1 MTAPDAD
8 PDFARVRELLAGH
21 NTLTLATSGED
32 GAWAASVFYA
42 SDERCN
48 LYFVSDLRTRH
59 GRDMSREPRV
69 VAAIHRDV
77 ATWDEVV
84 GLQVEGRVEVLAGLD
99 RVAALA
105 SYLAKFIQVRRIF
118 ESPREASE
126 KLIAARLQ
134 GTAFWRLTPDWIR
147 LIDSTRGFGWK
158 REFRLRESRS

>member
-1 MTAPDAD
+1 MTAPDDD

-21 NTLTLATSGED
+21 NTLTLATAGEG

-59 GRDMSREPRV
+59 GRDMGREPRV
-69 VAAIHRDV
+69 VAAINRDV

-84 GLQVEGRVEVLAGLD
+84 GLQIEGQVEVLAGID
-99 RVAALA
+99 RVGALA

-158 REFRLRESRS
+158 REFRLREPRP